1 MEFLIAG
8 LGNIGP
14 EYSSTRHNIGFMVLD
29 AWAQAS
35 NAVFSNQRYGAVTE
49 VSFKGRHFHLL
60 KPSTYMNLSG
70 NAVRY
75 WMGKLNIPME
85 NLIVIS
91 DDLNLPFG
99 TIRMRQNGSAGGHNG
114 LQNIIDLLG
123 TDQWARI
130 RVGIGNEFSRGG
142 QIDYVLG
149 AMSEEELSQV
159 KVLSDKIIQGI
170 KDFSTVGPQ
179 KAMSSLN
186 SKAKLQEKMPKNG
199 SEMAEN

>member
-1 MEFLIAG
+1 MEFLVAG
-8 LGNIGP
+8 LGNIGS
-14 EYSSTRHNIGFMVLD
+14 EYASTRHNIGFMVLD

-35 NAVFSNQRYGAVTE
+35 NAVFSVERYGSVTE
-49 VSFKGRHFHLL
+49 ISFKGRHFHLL

-75 WMGKLNIPME
+75 WMQKLNIPME

-114 LQNIIDLLG
+114 LQNIIDLLE

-149 AMSEEELSQV
+149 GLSDEEKAAIPEI
-159 KVLSDKIIQGI
+159 SDKIIRGI
-170 KDFSTVGPQ
+170 KDFSTIGPQ
-179 KAMSSLN
+179 KAMSFLN
-186 SKAKLQEKMPKNG
+186 SRTKPKLEKPENATE
-199 SEMAEN
+199 SAEN